1 MGPYD
6 RVSYN
11 SPYLIVSSID
21 SYPPPPPPPL
31 NKGLGETGLYENTST
46 ERGREGVK
54 ADIMSL
60 DRHFMDHGQPHA

>member
-21 SYPPPPPPPL
+21 SYPPPPPL

-46 ERGREGVK
+46 ETGREGGE
-54 ADIMSL
+54 S
-60 DRHFMDHGQPHA
+60 